1 MAVYE
6 QRLKEI
12 VDCKKVNINK
22 QSVFTSEEKDKII
35 GYWAKY
41 KSGRYFNSVNISVE
55 DITDRGNASEV
66 VLSKTDFYSLLISN
80 IIRTQEIA
88 FVEYLQ
94 EVIEHEEAY
103 LIKKMQNYYAS
114 IPKVNN
120 LHDLLVSGNMA
131 NALAISV
138 LVRDKYD
145 NIMLVKRTNNVA
157 IGKNLYSVTAT
168 GAIDLNDW
176 EAPNPIVNC
185 AIRELHEELGLCVK
199 VEQIKIKSIVAG
211 CNKMQ
216 PIAILDAY
224 VDFNLK
230 DIDCSENSAEDFE
243 LEIEKVYVVH
253 RNDIN
258 MILEE
263 CNFTE
268 AAEYHLHSVM

>member
-6 QRLKEI
+6 QKLKE
-12 VDCKKVNINK
+12 VVVCKKVSNYK
-22 QSVFTSEEKDKII
+22 KSVFTNEEKDKII

-41 KSGRYFNSVNISVE
+41 KSGKYFNSINISVE
-55 DITDRGNASEV
+55 AISDRGNVSEV

-80 IIRTQEIA
+80 IIRTQKGSFI
-88 FVEYLQ
+88 EYLQ
-94 EVIEHEEAY
+94 DVINPGDEY
-103 LIKKMQNYYAS
+103 LLQKLLEYYAS
-114 IPKVNN
+114 IPVVKN
-120 LHDLLVSGNMA
+120 LQDLLINGNMA

-176 EAPNPIVNC
+176 ETTNPIVNC
-185 AIRELHEELGLCVK
+185 AIRELREELGLCVK
-199 VEQIKIKSIVAG
+199 EEQIKIKSIVAG

-224 VDFNLK
+224 VDFDLRN
-230 DIDCSENSAEDFE
+230 IDCSENKAKDFE
-243 LEIEKVYVVH
+243 FEIEKVYVVH
-253 RNDIN
+253 KEDIN
-258 MILEE
+258 SILKE

-268 AAEYHLHSVM
+268 AAEYHLNSVV